1 MSLTYLSPSGG
12 LSILSKL
19 EKMFPGQRNQ
29 RRDKEEED
37 VLATSR
43 AFAVQ
48 DQIPAHPPAALCFL
62 LRCLLLSLPVPVP
75 ATAIAVFPANRP
87 SLSQLGPLPQR
98 TPAPAFE
105 PCSVP
110 LLLSPWG
117 SLRATA
123 KALLSAPIIMG
134 GGGWKSHHPP
144 HSIIPHTE
152 IPVAPVS
159 CGPKLLQHGLR

>member
-1 MSLTYLSPSGG
+1 MLHGHFAMSLTFLSPSGG

-19 EKMFPGQRNQ
+19 EKRFPGQRNQ
-29 RRDKEEED
+29 RWDEEEED
-37 VLATSR
+37 VLAPSG
-43 AFAVQ
+43 AFAVR
-48 DQIPAHPPAALCFL
+48 DQILAHPAASLCFL
-62 LRCLLLSLPVPVP
+62 LRCLLLSLPVPVR
-75 ATAIAVFPANRP
+75 ATPVAVFPANHP

-98 TPAPAFE
+98 TPAPASE

-110 LLLSPWG
+110 LLLSRRG

-123 KALLSAPIIMG
+123 KA
-134 GGGWKSHHPP
+134 PP

-159 CGPKLLQHGLR
+159 CGPQLLQCGLR

>member
-1 MSLTYLSPSGG
+1 MYLLPPGPLLCKIRFLLTPL
-12 LSILSKL
+12 L
-19 EKMFPGQRNQ
+19 
-29 RRDKEEED
+29 
-37 VLATSR
+37 
-43 AFAVQ
+43 
-48 DQIPAHPPAALCFL
+48 LCFL

-123 KALLSAPIIMG
+123 KNPG
-134 GGGWKSHHPP
+134 
-144 HSIIPHTE
+144 
-152 IPVAPVS
+152 V
-159 CGPKLLQHGLR
+159 LQSMGLRRVGHDRVMELN